1 MMELRHIRYFMALA
15 ETLNFRRA
23 AEQLHLSQPAL
34 SAQVKAL
41 EQHLGVKLFD
51 RTTRM
56 VRLTQAGR
64 VFQDDARKLL
74 ASATHAEQRAKRA
87 DQGLVGSL
95 RIGVISAAAT
105 ASLADVLRRFHQ
117 KFPGVQ
123 LSLFDLTSTEQ
134 LHQLRVGEL
143 DAGLLRPPV
152 GFPELDY
159 KSIEESTQILALPAN
174 HRLARKRRIEWKD
187 FDGEGLVM
195 IHPSRQHRY
204 YETFLTACT
213 QAGAK
218 PFPAQYAHDIQTK
231 LWLISA
237 GFGIAPT
244 SVAFAERKRPGLT
257 FRPLP
262 PGLPLVQTILVWRR
276 GDDSPALT
284 QFLGCFKTVQPE
296 ANGNDQVAFP
306 DFQNHIP
313 C

>member
-1 MMELRHIRYFMALA
+1 MELRHIRYFVAVA

-23 AEQLHLSQPAL
+23 AERLHLAQPAL
-34 SAQVKAL
+34 STQIKAL
-41 EQHLGVKLFD
+41 EQHLGVRLFD
-51 RTTRM
+51 RTTRT

-64 VFQDDARKLL
+64 IFQDDARQLL
-74 ASATHAEQRAKRA
+74 AAAAHAEQRAKRA

-105 ASLADVLRRFHQ
+105 ASVAEVLRRFHQ

-152 GFPELDY
+152 GLPELDY
-159 KSIEESTQILALPAN
+159 KTVEESTQILALPAD
-174 HRLARKRRIEWKD
+174 HRLARKRRIQWKD

-204 YETFLTACT
+204 YDTFLAAC
-213 QAGAK
+213 AESDAK

-244 SVAFAERKRPGLT
+244 SVTFTGMKRPGLI

-262 PGLPLVQTILVWRR
+262 PGLPPVQTILVWRR
-276 GDDSPALT
+276 GDTSPALT
-284 QFLGCFKTVQPE
+284 QFLGCFKTVPLE
-296 ANGNDQVAFP
+296 AGGHGRVAFP
-306 DFQNHIP
+306 DSQNRVP

>member
-1 MMELRHIRYFMALA
+1 MELRHLRYFMAVA

-23 AEQLHLSQPAL
+23 AEQLHLAQPAL
-34 SAQVKAL
+34 SSQVKAL
-41 EQHLGVKLFD
+41 EEHLGVKLFE
-51 RTTRM
+51 RTTRV

-64 VFQDDARKLL
+64 VFRDDARKLL
-74 ASATHAEQRAKRA
+74 VSAAQAEQRAKRA

-105 ASLADVLRRFHQ
+105 PLLADVLRRFHQ

-123 LSLFDLTSTEQ
+123 LVLFDLTSTEQ

-159 KSIEESTQILALPAN
+159 KTIEESTQILALPAN
-174 HRLARKRRIEWKD
+174 HQLARKRRIEWKD
-187 FDGEGLVM
+187 FHGEGLVM

-204 YETFLTACT
+204 YDTFLAACGE
-213 QAGAK
+213 AGAK

-244 SVAFAERKRPGLT
+244 SVTRSEG
-257 FRPLP
+257 
-262 PGLPLVQTILVWRR
+262 
-276 GDDSPALT
+276 
-284 QFLGCFKTVQPE
+284 
-296 ANGNDQVAFP
+296 
-306 DFQNHIP
+306 
-313 C
+313 

>member
-1 MMELRHIRYFMALA
+1 VELRHIRYFLAVA

-23 AEQLHLSQPAL
+23 AERLHLAQPAL
-34 SAQVKAL
+34 STQIKAL
-41 EQHLGVKLFD
+41 EQHLGAKLFE

-64 VFQDDARKLL
+64 IFQDDARKLL
-74 ASATHAEQRAKRA
+74 ASVSHAEQRAKRA

-95 RIGVISAAAT
+95 RIGVIAAAAT
-105 ASLADVLRRFHQ
+105 ASMANVLRRFHQ
-117 KFPGVQ
+117 TFPGVQ

-152 GFPELDY
+152 GFPELAY
-159 KSIEESTQILALPAN
+159 KAVEESTQILALPAD
-174 HRLARKRRIEWKD
+174 HRLAHKRRIEWKD

-204 YETFLTACT
+204 YDTFLAACAA
-213 QAGAK
+213 AGAK
-218 PFPAQYAHDIQTK
+218 PFPAQYAHDIRTK

-244 SVAFAERKRPGLT
+244 SVTFAEMRRPGLT

-262 PGLPLVQTILVWRR
+262 PGLPPVQTILTWRR
-276 GDDSPALT
+276 GDDSPALAR
-284 QFLGCFKTVQPE
+284 FLDCFKTIPLQANE
-296 ANGNDQVAFP
+296 AG
-306 DFQNHIP
+306 
-313 C
+313 